1 MLPIAN
7 AKTMLAAQSRGT
19 NRIHDLNQ
27 ETRNSTHHLVQAL
40 GRRHRSLD
48 GQAAHVLPA
57 LLQEGDEIVDGQHDV
72 GDQLVL
78 SHANIADSD
87 THAQDLLQ
95 LELDGRLDFVDLGT
109 QVLVVGDWGRE
120 FTSWSTH

>member
-1 MLPIAN
+1 MYLI
-7 AKTMLAAQSRGT
+7 
-19 NRIHDLNQ
+19 D
-27 ETRNSTHHLVQAL
+27 AL

-57 LLQEGDEIVDGQHDV
+57 LLQEGDEVVDSQHDV

-87 THAQDLLQ
+87 THAQNLLQ
-95 LELDGRLDFVDLGT
+95 LELDSRLDFVDLGAEIF
-109 QVLVVGDWGRE
+109 VVGDGSRE
-120 FTSWSTH
+120 FTS